1 MFESLTERLDN
12 AFRLLRG
19 KPRISEINISE
30 TIKEIR
36 RALIDADVNY
46 KVAKDFTERVKE
58 KAIGQ
63 EVYKSITPGQMFVK
77 IFYDELVALMG
88 STHTELKLKGNPAFI
103 LLAGLQGSG
112 KTTFA
117 AKLALFLKNKKHK
130 NPLLVA
136 CDVYRPAAVNQ
147 LKTLGE
153 QIGVSVYSEENTKDP
168 LVIAKN
174 AIQHAKIYG
183 FNTVIID
190 TAGRLAIDEEM
201 MREIKLLHEMLQPS
215 DTLFV
220 VDAMTGQDAVNT
232 AKAFNQV
239 LDYDGVILT
248 KLDGDARGGAALS
261 IKAEVNKP
269 ILFVSTG
276 EKVDALD
283 IFYPDRMASRI
294 LGMGDVVS
302 LVEKAKEQIDEE
314 EARRLQK
321 KIAKNEFN
329 LEDFLK
335 QLQQIKKMGK
345 IKDLLAMIPGM
356 GKAIKDIDFDDNAFK
371 HIEAIIYSMTPEERR
386 NPNIL
391 NGSRKQ
397 RIARGSGRSVT
408 EINQLLKQFEEARK
422 LMHTMAT
429 AGFKKFK
436 KR

>member
-19 KPRISEINISE
+19 KARISEINISE

-77 IFYDELVALMG
+77 IVYDELVALMG
-88 STHTELKLKGNPAFI
+88 STHTELKLKGNPAVI

-174 AIQHAKIYG
+174 AIQHAKTYG

-335 QLQQIKKMGK
+335 QLQQIKKMGN

-429 AGFKKFK
+429 GGFKKFK

>member
-1 MFESLTERLDN
+1 MFESLTERLDH

-19 KPRISEINISE
+19 KARISEINISE

-36 RALIDADVNY
+36 RALIEADVNY
-46 KVAKDFTERVKE
+46 KVAKEFTEKVKD

-77 IFYDELVALMG
+77 IVYDELVALMG
-88 STHTELKLKGNPAFI
+88 GTHAELKLKGNPAVI

-117 AKLALFLKNKKHK
+117 AKLALYLKNKKNK

-136 CDVYRPAAVNQ
+136 CDVYRPAAIDQ

-153 QIGVSVYSEENTKDP
+153 QIGVNVYSEENIKDP
-168 LVIAKN
+168 VVIAKN
-174 AIQHAKIYG
+174 AIQHAKTYG
-183 FNTVIID
+183 FNTVIVD
-190 TAGRLAIDEEM
+190 TAGRLAIDDNM
-201 MREIKLLHEMLQPS
+201 MHEIQVLHQLLQPS

-220 VDAMTGQDAVNT
+220 VDAMTGQDAVQT
-232 AKAFNQV
+232 AKAFHDV

-335 QLQQIKKMGK
+335 QLQQIKKMGN

-356 GKAIKDIDFDDNAFK
+356 GRAMKDIDFDDNAFK

-386 NPNIL
+386 NPAIL
-391 NGSRKQ
+391 NGSRKL
-397 RIARGSGRSVT
+397 RIARGSGRTVT
-408 EINQLLKQFEEARK
+408 EVNQLLKQFEEARK
-422 LMHTMAT
+422 MMHAMAT
-429 AGFKKFK
+429 GGFRKLKKK
-436 KR
+436 

>member
-19 KPRISEINISE
+19 KARISEINISE

-58 KAIGQ
+58 EAIGQ

-77 IFYDELVALMG
+77 IVYDELVALMG
-88 STHTELKLKGNPAFI
+88 STHTELKLKGNPAVI

-168 LVIAKN
+168 IVIAKN
-174 AIQHAKIYG
+174 AIQHAKTYG

-335 QLQQIKKMGK
+335 QLQQIKKMGN

-429 AGFKKFK
+429 TGFKKFK